1 MQLQQL
7 LYLKTVAETKSI
19 RKASQ
24 KLFVSQQ
31 AISQALQKFEE
42 EYGVQLLNRSVHGIS
57 LTEAGSYAVTVAEKI
72 LQLSDELEEYFSE
85 QTGRN
90 QNGVLTIVAIDT
102 VKDFF
107 LPEVQLKFIK
117 TFPNISLEI
126 YSLDAEDI
134 VNTVRYTDKEI
145 IGFIGIPIINGKPLY
160 EIPPEVCFTEIARFH
175 YGVSVGKSS
184 PLNAYKTLS
193 INSVLRYPICFLQDQ
208 IHDGLEKYPPYLV
221 LAQFGKVNAIMLDS
235 YKLYEEY
242 IAENLGVGILVDHD
256 FEKMSNSKT
265 VTKLLRD
272 DIYSSLGYIIRKENM
287 NASLIKNFL
296 KISERMFK

>member
-7 LYLKTVAETKSI
+7 LYLKTVAEMKSI

-57 LTEAGSYAVTVAEKI
+57 LTEAGSHAVTVAEKI
-72 LQLSDELEEYFSE
+72 LQLSDELEVYFSE

-102 VKDFF
+102 VKDFV
-107 LPEVQLKFIK
+107 LPEIQLKFMK

-134 VNTVRYTDKEI
+134 VNAVCYTDKEL
-145 IGFIGIPIINGKPLY
+145 IGFIGIPVINGKPLY
-160 EIPPEVCFTEIARFH
+160 EIPAEVCFTEIARFR
-175 YGVSVGKSS
+175 YGVSVGKNS
-184 PLNAYKTLS
+184 PLNVYKTLS
-193 INSVLRYPICFLQDQ
+193 INSALRYPICFLQEQ

-221 LAQFGKVNAIMLDS
+221 LAQFGKVNAIVLDS

-242 IAENLGVGILVDHD
+242 IAENLGIGIVADYD
-256 FEKMSNSKT
+256 FDTTAHSKT
-265 VTKLLRD
+265 VTKFLRD
-272 DIYSSLGYIIRKENM
+272 DVYNSLGYIIRKENM
-287 NASLIKNFL
+287 NAPLIKSFL